1 MRKALEAITI
11 IVPNTFNTL
20 LADIL
25 KNLIVILM
33 TEGAQKD
40 KVKEIISSIFHNF
53 FSQFSISKAS
63 SKACNSCNREH
74 NRLLFSLFY
83 CTACSDILCR
93 L

>member
-40 KVKEIISSIFHNF
+40 KVKEIISSI
-53 FSQFSISKAS
+53 S
-63 SKACNSCNREH
+63 
-74 NRLLFSLFY
+74 
-83 CTACSDILCR
+83 
-93 L
+93 